1 MNQQNNPF
9 GAGSAYSD
17 QTSGAVT
24 YDAGLRAH
32 MIRLFNAVAAGL
44 AVSGV
49 AAYAVYSIPPLAALF
64 MNPIFSIVLLIGLMG
79 FLWFGMN
86 PNKLLQQSLSAVRTK
101 YYIFTTL
108 LGASLAYI
116 FAVYTGDSVVRVF
129 FITAAAFAG
138 TSLLG
143 YTTKRDL
150 TGMGSFLLM
159 GLIGIIL
166 ASLVN
171 MFLKSSGM
179 AFVISILS
187 VLIFTG
193 LIAFETQTAK
203 RMYNAA
209 NSDDTNHKLA
219 IVSALGLYI
228 NFINLFQTLLRLFGD
243 RR

>member
-1 MNQQNNPF
+1 MTYPENNPL
-9 GAGSAYSD
+9 GAGETYAS
-17 QTSGAVT
+17 QGAATT
-24 YDAGLRAH
+24 YNAGLRTH
-32 MIRLFNAVAAGL
+32 MIRVLNAVAAGL
-44 AVSGV
+44 AVSGI
-49 AAYAVYSIPPLAALF
+49 AAYAVYQIPVLFALF
-64 MNPIFSIVLLIGLMG
+64 MNPIVSIVLLFGLMG

-86 PNKLLQQSLSAVRTK
+86 PNKLLQQSVSTVQIK
-101 YYIFTTL
+101 YYVFTSL

-116 FAVYTGDSVVRVF
+116 FAIYTGDSVVRVF
-129 FITAAAFAG
+129 FITAATFAG
-138 TSLLG
+138 TALLG
-143 YTTKRDL
+143 YTSKRDL
-150 TGMGSFLLM
+150 TSMGSFMLM
-159 GLIGIIL
+159 GLIGVIL

-171 MFLKSSGM
+171 MFLHSSQL

-187 VLIFTG
+187 VIIFTA

-203 RMYNAA
+203 RMYNQA